1 MGGLLVRAMTA
12 DDCDAVAAVRIG
24 GWRWAYA
31 GLMPRAYLD
40 AMSVEEDAARRRAQL
55 PSGAGDRRVVNV
67 VAERAGTVVGWGCL
81 GPCRDQDVPDGT
93 GELYALYVDPEQV
106 STGVGRAL
114 ARTLV
119 ERATADG
126 FSSLVLWVLRENDR
140 ARRFYEKAGF
150 TPDGAEEP
158 FEVGGVSVPEVRYA
172 RSLTRPVTQ
181 TVTRPLTRPLTRTVT
196 RAG

>member
-1 MGGLLVRAMTA
+1 MDLLVRAMTA

-31 GLMPRAYLD
+31 GLMPQAYLD
-40 AMSVEEDAARRRAQL
+40 AMSVEENAADQRARL
-55 PSGAGDRRVVNV
+55 NGSTDSRVVNV
-67 VAERAGTVVGWGCL
+67 VAERAGAVVGWGCL
-81 GPCRDQDVPDGT
+81 GPCRDPDVPNNS
-93 GELYALYVDPEQV
+93 GELYVRPEHV

-119 ERATADG
+119 ERAAVDG
-126 FSSLVLWVLRENDR
+126 FSSLVLWVLKENDR

-158 FEVGGVSVPEVRYA
+158 FDVGGASVPEVRYA
-172 RSLTRPVTQ
+172 RSLTR
-181 TVTRPLTRPLTRTVT
+181 
-196 RAG
+196 AG

>member
-1 MGGLLVRAMTA
+1 MGLLVRAMTA

-31 GLMPRAYLD
+31 GLMPQAYLD
-40 AMSVEEDAARRRAQL
+40 AMSVEEDAADQRTRLNA
-55 PSGAGDRRVVNV
+55 STGSRVVNV
-67 VAERAGTVVGWGCL
+67 VAERAGAVVGWGCL
-81 GPCRDQDVPDGT
+81 GPCRDRDVPDGA
-93 GELYALYVDPEQV
+93 GEVYALYVHPEHV

-119 ERATADG
+119 ERAAVDG
-126 FSSLVLWVLRENDR
+126 FSSLVLWVLKENDR

-158 FEVGGVSVPEVRYA
+158 FDAGGASVPEVRYT
-172 RSLTRPVTQ
+172 RSLTR
-181 TVTRPLTRPLTRTVT
+181 
-196 RAG
+196 AG